1 MEHAAWPSDSNTAS
15 AAVAGAPAAAAPAA
29 MVAMPAPAACEA
41 KKGAPAPRGDWLTR
55 YVQLLQRRA
64 VRVSLLVFWL
74 LIFAAGIIAVGPVFG
89 NLRLQ
94 ARPPC
99 ARANARFGS
108 AAGSSRLFA
117 SPCARAG
124 GAHPRR
130 RQ

>member
-64 VRVSLLVFWL
+64 VRATLLLFWL
-74 LIFAAGIIAVGPVFG
+74 LIFAAGIVAVGPVFG

-94 ARPPC
+94 ARAPS
-99 ARANARFGS
+99 ARANARCGRRC
-108 AAGSSRLFA
+108 RLMQA
-117 SPCARAG
+117 LRLPVAPAG